1 MSIPHIKR
9 IVIFYSIGMFLL
21 VVWLSKPTQT
31 QSDPTPLVPTQ
42 KQDTA
47 ERASE
52 KDNPI
57 STQTYTLDQAS
68 RFQDTEFY
76 TTIIDNNLFRPIGWR
91 PPRKKEPYRLIGT
104 ILSRTDG
111 KSTSTSDPTST
122 PPVGSEPTLSSI
134 GEQLDA
140 ETIVIDIQTKQVTLE
155 KAGQQRRPLPS
166 TPHCGS
172 NE

>member
-104 ILSRTDG
+104 IFPTDG
-111 KSTSTSDPTST
+111 KT
-122 PPVGSEPTLSSI
+122 PPQAILQAIAGNQMHIVFTGDK
-134 GEQLDA
+134 LDKD
-140 ETIVIDIQTKQVTLE
+140 TIVIDIQSKRVTLE
-155 KAGQQRRPLPS
+155 NAGHQRRL
-166 TPHCGS
+166 TLTHTWLK
-172 NE
+172 